1 MTRWTKRRKTG
12 WCRVGN
18 STLVIWAHSASSTE
32 NSALETYRMRR
43 RCPVHYQQ
51 NRRTYLLGD
60 AFDGLALFA
69 PVIDPTQQE
78 LSKALLKLGKIGGLL
93 AAALQAIFLDE

>member
-18 STLVIWAHSASSTE
+18 STLVIWAHSAFGTE
-32 NSALETYRMRR
+32 HSALETYRMRR

-60 AFDGLALFA
+60 SFDGLAPLSA
-69 PVIDPTQQE
+69 VGPAKQE
-78 LSKALLKLGKIGGLL
+78 FGEDLLELGKIGGLL
-93 AAALQAIFLDE
+93 AAALQAIFL